1 MKGASMG
8 RLTVIAPLLARIWRS
23 APKWLRGAVTWTI
36 NGKVIVGVSG
46 LLLNDADQ
54 ILLLRHRFHSAGIWG
69 MPGGWLAPGETICDC
84 WRREVKEEL
93 NLRADVEAI
102 VCHRATRHTLDFFLL
117 GRISSGQMK
126 IDPVEILE
134 ARFFS
139 ADELPPMERFHLGV
153 VGRTFRQLQEA
164 ETARAVGKS
173 GQTLV
178 GEANSKAGETPLLP
192 GREEPEDTTSAEG
205 DTPLA

>member
-1 MKGASMG
+1 MG
-8 RLTVIAPLLARIWRS
+8 GLTVIAPLLAGIWRS
-23 APKWLRGAVTWTI
+23 APKWLQGAVTWTI

-46 LLLNDADQ
+46 VLLNDADQ

-117 GRISSGQMK
+117 GRISGGQMK

-134 ARFFS
+134 GRFFS

-153 VGRTFRQLQEA
+153 VGRTFRQLQES
-164 ETARAVGKS
+164 EIRLAVGKS
-173 GQTLV
+173 GQALV
-178 GEANSKAGETPLLP
+178 GEANSKVGETPLIP
-192 GREEPEDTTSAEG
+192 GREELEDANRADG
-205 DTPLA
+205 DAPHA

>member
-1 MKGASMG
+1 MKGGSMG
-8 RLTVIAPLLARIWRS
+8 RLTVMAPLLARIWRR

-46 LLLNDADQ
+46 MLLNDADQ

-69 MPGGWLAPGETICDC
+69 MPGGWLSPGETICDC

-93 NLRADVEAI
+93 NLCADVEAI
-102 VCHRATRHTLDFFLL
+102 VCHRATRNTLEFFLL
-117 GRISSGQMK
+117 GRISGGQMK

-134 ARFFS
+134 GRFFS
-139 ADELPPMERFHLGV
+139 AEELPPMERFHLGV
-153 VGRTFRQLQEA
+153 VGRTFRQLQES
-164 ETARAVGKS
+164 EITLAVGKS

-178 GEANSKAGETPLLP
+178 GEANSKVGETPLIP
-192 GREEPEDTTSAEG
+192 GREELEDANRADG
-205 DTPLA
+205 DAPHA